1 MRFWSII
8 IIWNYCTSIPM
19 NQHVR
24 LRNAGVGLCMS
35 SCRESQR
42 SKGVLLQTVANFELL
57 MQTSKWRTEDKGGQ
71 YCQILVP
78 FTIELIRC
86 TISQDFDY
94 SLTVGWLFQVLQ
106 LVVQSADMFEET
118 KKAMLIEYTLH
129 EGQFVS
135 SSASSIDSQP
145 QNLKSLDIWL
155 LNSACLAPDV
165 CLYFIADTLFDTSTW
180 NRQQTDLESSHE

>member
-1 MRFWSII
+1 M
-8 IIWNYCTSIPM
+8 
-19 NQHVR
+19 
-24 LRNAGVGLCMS
+24 
-35 SCRESQR
+35 
-42 SKGVLLQTVANFELL
+42 ANFKLL
-57 MQTSKWRTEDKGGQ
+57 MQTSKWRTEDKGSH

-94 SLTVGWLFQVLQ
+94 SITVCRLFQVLQ

-135 SSASSIDSQP
+135 SSA
-145 QNLKSLDIWL
+145 
-155 LNSACLAPDV
+155 
-165 CLYFIADTLFDTSTW
+165 
-180 NRQQTDLESSHE
+180 